1 MNARQTVELQKAWG
15 DRPCD
20 HTRVEGVG
28 HSGLEA
34 CSQCGRFVTRDSAG
48 KPFLLLGPRSIHGR
62 MTRACSR
69 SLGERS
75 GR

>member
-1 MNARQTVELQKAWG
+1 MNARQTAELQKAWG

-48 KPFLLLGPRSIHGR
+48 KPIPTPGPPEHPR
-62 MTRACSR
+62 
-69 SLGERS
+69 
-75 GR
+75 